1 MMKRSLIAALLGTIL
16 LSSNDASAQTA
27 PGRGEGKLA
36 PSVLQAQARILQA
49 QDNAV
54 LPNQAM
60 RVGQVERRDI
70 YTPRGERLGSVR
82 RIVLNV
88 TDGRTFLV
96 LERGGLVGLGDKE
109 FPLPVD
115 RVYVQGGRLVVP
127 GLTEAELEAVADW
140 DVNDH
145 KYRELADSEIINVSR
160 R

>member
-1 MMKRSLIAALLGTIL
+1 MKGSLAAALLGTVL
-16 LSSNDASAQTA
+16 LSPGVALASTA
-27 PGRGEGKLA
+27 SGRGEGKLTQ
-36 PSVLQAQARILQA
+36 SVLQAQVNIPQT

-54 LPNQAM
+54 LPEQAM